1 MFNLT
6 HTQSQDKNCGFK
18 NQNEP
23 INYQNID
30 PSEEFTF
37 ASSDT
42 SNQPLAGVAPTD
54 CLSVTTDN
62 SRSVYPQR
70 RIKLRRVKKLEAKVT
85 SAEE

>member
-1 MFNLT
+1 MGSQSMFNLT
-6 HTQSQDKNCGFK
+6 QIQSKDKNCGFE

-23 INYQNID
+23 KNYQNID

-62 SRSVYPQR
+62 SR
-70 RIKLRRVKKLEAKVT
+70 IKLRRVKKLEAKVT